1 MSTDTA
7 LPELTPTTAL
17 SVETVQ
23 SVHHWN
29 EHLFSF
35 SVSRPDSFRFRSG
48 EFVMI
53 GLQGDNGKPLL
64 RAYSV
69 ASPSYD
75 EKLDFLSIKVEDGPL
90 TSKLQKVQPGDNIY
104 LGRKPTGT
112 LVADALLPGKRLF
125 MLSTGTG
132 LAPFLSVARD
142 PDIYDMFDEVVI
154 VHSVRRVSD
163 LAFHDELVGKLADDP
178 LVGDVAANVRSVLAA
193 LQHDVRRERVEALGD
208 APNVQVVHL
217 RHAVARENGAL
228 YRRDVEVRRRRFQQD
243 GRCFLEDA
251 EAADRDQHRYARG
264 QQWIGA
270 IPTPECNSQASEH
283 GADRADCVH
292 QHVRERRS

>member
-163 LAFHDELVGKLADDP
+163 LAFHDELAGKLADDP
-178 LVGDVAANVRSVLAA
+178 LVGDVAQEKFHYVPTVTREPFHTTGRIDA
-193 LQHDVRRERVEALGD
+193 LID
-208 APNVQVVHL
+208 
-217 RHAVARENGAL
+217 
-228 YRRDVEVRRRRFQQD
+228 D
-243 GRCFLEDA
+243 GRLFAGLPSQHGFNPETDRIMMCGSMEMIKSLGAKFEDMGFPEGSNA
-251 EAADRDQHRYARG
+251 QP
-264 QQWIGA
+264 GA
-270 IPTPECNSQASEH
+270 YVIEKAFA
-283 GADRADCVH
+283 G
-292 QHVRERRS
+292 

>member
-90 TSKLQKVQPGDNIY
+90 TSKLQKVQPGGNAAVVVPIY
-104 LGRKPTGT
+104 GSENDDAGVAAIQAIFPDRQVVGLR
-112 LVADALLPGKRLF
+112 ADAIL
-125 MLSTGTG
+125 TGG
-132 LAPFLSVARD
+132 GS
-142 PDIYDMFDEVVI
+142 
-154 VHSVRRVSD
+154 
-163 LAFHDELVGKLADDP
+163 FHCI
-178 LVGDVAANVRSVLAA
+178 S
-193 LQHDVRRERVEALGD
+193 
-208 APNVQVVHL
+208 
-217 RHAVARENGAL
+217 
-228 YRRDVEVRRRRFQQD
+228 QQ
-243 GRCFLEDA
+243 
-251 EAADRDQHRYARG
+251 
-264 QQWIGA
+264 
-270 IPTPECNSQASEH
+270 IPA
-283 GADRADCVH
+283 
-292 QHVRERRS
+292 